1 MQFLH
6 KSEVFRNTPKSC
18 QSFGLLLLEIL
29 LPKNFENCP
38 IWSHWLEPK
47 SWLIVPDHDFDGGE
61 EEESSFEGEEADEAD
76 DFDGQEADD
85 FEGQEADDFD
95 GQDDFDDEDDY
106 DVDEEAEEGY
116 WWTQTLWTKK
126 MIINKSDTCHVKFW

>member
-85 FEGQEADDFD
+85 FEGQEADDFEGQEADDFD

-116 WWTQTLWTKK
+116 
-126 MIINKSDTCHVKFW
+126 

>member
-18 QSFGLLLLEIL
+18 QSSGLLLLEIL

-85 FEGQEADDFD
+85 FEGQEADDFEGQEADDFD

-116 WWTQTLWTKK
+116 
-126 MIINKSDTCHVKFW
+126 

>member
-85 FEGQEADDFD
+85 FEGQEADDFEGQEADDFD
-95 GQDDFDDEDDY
+95 GQDDFDDEHDY

-116 WWTQTLWTKK
+116 
-126 MIINKSDTCHVKFW
+126 